1 MTASGSNLRQNIFN
15 PVQNQYSA
23 ESADRTRT
31 GTRTLLLQKKKKK
44 KNTNTIGELSCNPS
58 MEAEKGTLV
67 REVVMLDGLIARVA
81 GES

>member
-1 MTASGSNLRQNIFN
+1 MERERGLEHF
-15 PVQNQYSA
+15 YC
-23 ESADRTRT
+23 
-31 GTRTLLLQKKKKK
+31 KKKK